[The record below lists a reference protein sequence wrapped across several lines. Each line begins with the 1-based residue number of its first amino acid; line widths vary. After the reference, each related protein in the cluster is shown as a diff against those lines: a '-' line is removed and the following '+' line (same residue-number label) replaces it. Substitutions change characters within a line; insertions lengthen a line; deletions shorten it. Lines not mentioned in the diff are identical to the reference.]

1 MAPPRGRTDPSVE
14 ERLYAAGHRFEFFQA
29 VRLLRRLFPGRRAV
43 GGDAVPAQEVVRF
56 RAHATLD
63 FPAAEVQQ
71 IQPPPTPGGQPQ
83 MIVNFMGLIGALG
96 VLPRHYTHLALQ
108 EVRRRNTTLRDFL
121 DIFNHR
127 VVSLFYRAWEK
138 HQLPAQYEG
147 MVVRRAEGVAD
158 EETYDRTTLHLFE
171 LIGLSSALLRR
182 HVELR
187 SPALLFFVGLIA
199 QQPRSAAA
207 LRGVLQEYFAVPVH
221 VRQFRGQW
229 LALALED
236 RTSIGRRGVNAVLGD
251 SAIIGDRVWDQQ
263 ARFRLRLGPLPYGQ
277 FCGFLPS
284 GSAFRSLVLLTRLL
298 VGQEHDFDVQ
308 LVLLAADVP
317 DCRIGVGGERAPR
330 LGWSAFLK
338 VAPFEHDS
346 EAVILRGRETMAG
359 TFAG

>member
-1 MAPPRGRTDPSVE
+1 MV
-14 ERLYAAGHRFEFFQA
+14 
-29 VRLLRRLFPGRRAV
+29 
-43 GGDAVPAQEVVRF
+43 
-56 RAHATLD
+56 
-63 FPAAEVQQ
+63 
-71 IQPPPTPGGQPQ
+71 
-83 MIVNFMGLIGALG
+83 VNFMGLIGALG

-147 MVVRRAEGVAD
+147 MVVRRADGTPDEGSF
-158 EETYDRTTLHLFE
+158 DRTTLHLFE

-199 QQPRSAAA
+199 QQPRSGAA

-221 VRQFRGQW
+221 VLQFRGQW
-229 LALALED
+229 LPLALED

-251 SAIIGDRVWDQQ
+251 SAIIGEKVWDQQ
-263 ARFRLRLGPLPYGQ
+263 ARFRLRLGPLGYAQ

-298 VGQEHDFDVQ
+298 VGQEYDFDVQ

-338 VAPFEHDS
+338 VTPFERDS
-346 EAVILRGRETMAG
+346 EAVILGGRETMVG
-359 TFAG
+359 TFAGRE